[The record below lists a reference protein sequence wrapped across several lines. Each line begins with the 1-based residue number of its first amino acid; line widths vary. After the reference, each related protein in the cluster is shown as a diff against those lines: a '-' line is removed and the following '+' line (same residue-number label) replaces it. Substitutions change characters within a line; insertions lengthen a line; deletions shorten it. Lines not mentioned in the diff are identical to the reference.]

1 MAKPQE
7 SEESAPKK
15 PVKSGD
21 EAPEVLGSE
30 IAYARFLPLASTLD
44 ADQIIPMRADAS
56 LAYHNVASGFAEVM
70 KYEDHL
76 REHLPKVN
84 LEELHSLPDLALGVA
99 FACLKA
105 SREGDA
111 ADSRALLMEAHA
123 LRRLLLRSVEAAG
136 EAGIFTAQ
144 EVAKVKEGRGP
155 VDVASDCVA
164 LAALF
169 TRHAEALEGK
179 TAVTEGQV
187 EQAAG
192 VGAELLRRFKPLKS
206 KGARRKADAGT
217 MSAAEARDRL
227 WTLLSHRHERLWAV
241 GAYVFGH
248 AVDEMVPGLLARVP
262 RKRKAKDRPADG

>member
-21 EAPEVLGSE
+21 EAPEVFGSE
-30 IAYARFLPLASTLD
+30 AAYARFLPLASAID

-56 LAYHNVASGFAEVM
+56 LAYHNVASGVAEVM

-76 REHLPKVN
+76 KEHLPKVN
-84 LEELHSLPDLALGVA
+84 LGELHGLPDLALGVA

-105 SREGDA
+105 IREGGASDT
-111 ADSRALLMEAHA
+111 RALLLEANA
-123 LRRLLLRSVEAAG
+123 LRRLLLRSAEAAG

-144 EVAKVKEGRGP
+144 ELAKVKEGRGP
-155 VDVASDCVA
+155 FDAASDCVA

-169 TRHAEALEGK
+169 TKHAQALEGK
-179 TAVTEGQV
+179 TAVTDGQV

-192 VGAELLRRFKPLKS
+192 VGAELLRRLKP

-227 WTLLSHRHERLWAV
+227 WTLLAQRHERLWAV

-248 AVDEMVPGLLARVP
+248 AVDEMVPGLLARVQ
-262 RKRKAKDRPADG
+262 RKRKAKDKPAEG